1 MKNFE
6 VGKDF
11 ETSERAGAGGMFQ
24 VDTLIDE
31 NGVDI
36 TSRIDVGKHF
46 HDDDELKEELSGI
59 FGIPIKDIDLT
70 DL

>member
-1 MKNFE
+1 MIFE

-31 NGVDI
+31 EGNDV
-36 TSRIDVGKHF
+36 TNRIDVGLHF
-46 HDDDELKEELSGI
+46 ADDEQLKEYLSQV
-59 FGIPIKDIDLT
+59 FEADIDDIEVS